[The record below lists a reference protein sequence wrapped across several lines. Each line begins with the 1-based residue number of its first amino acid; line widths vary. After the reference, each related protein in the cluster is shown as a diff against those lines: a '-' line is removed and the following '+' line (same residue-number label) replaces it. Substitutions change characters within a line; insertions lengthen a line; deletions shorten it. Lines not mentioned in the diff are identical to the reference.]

1 MSSNRTERTTD
12 GPPPVVVGVDGS
24 AAALHAVEWAAHE
37 AARRHRPLLLVSCY
51 SVPFYGEP
59 GLFGSYAIE
68 NQVEAIK
75 VEHEGFVH
83 LAAKRAAELEP
94 YLSVRSV
101 VVLGSP
107 AITLAQYIT
116 PGSEL
121 VVGSTGHSG
130 KLADVVGST
139 ATAVCH
145 HVSNPVVV
153 VPAASSKRGRS
164 MKKIVVG
171 TDGSPAALDAVSWAY
186 DEARMA
192 HAELVV
198 LHSWEYPYTDGTDG
212 ASDFRKKMR
221 HDAAAQLDADAAALA
236 TRASADGV
244 KVVTRLIEK
253 LPAQALID
261 EAADADLVVVGS
273 RGRGGL
279 SSMLLGSVSRA
290 VVQHAPCPVAV
301 IRHPN
306 H

>member
-1 MSSNRTERTTD
+1 MPAERPEPFVE
-12 GPPPVVVGVDGS
+12 GLPPVVVGVDGS

-37 AARRHRPLLLVSCY
+37 AARRSCPLLLVSCY
-51 SVPFYGEP
+51 SVPFYGDP
-59 GLFGSYAIE
+59 GLFGTYAIE
-68 NQVEAIK
+68 SQVEALK

-83 LAAKRAAELEP
+83 LAARRAAEAEP
-94 YLSVRSV
+94 HVSITSEVA
-101 VVLGSP
+101 LGSP
-107 AITLAQYIT
+107 ALTLAQHVT

-130 KLADVVGST
+130 RLADVIGST

-145 HVSNPVVV
+145 HVRMPVVV

-164 MKKIVVG
+164 MRKIVVG
-171 TDGSPAALDAVSWAY
+171 TDGSQAALDALKWAY
-186 DEARMA
+186 DEARLA
-192 HAELVV
+192 GAELVV
-198 LHSWEYPYTDGTDG
+198 VHSWEYPYTDGAGG
-212 ASDFRKKMR
+212 ADDFRKKMR
-221 HDAAAQLDADAAALA
+221 HDAAAQLDADAAHLA
-236 TRASADGV
+236 ARAAVDGV
-244 KVVTRLIEK
+244 VVVTRLLEK

-279 SSMLLGSVSRA
+279 SSLLLGSVSRA

-301 IRHPN
+301 IRHPD

>member
-1 MSSNRTERTTD
+1 MSSNRTQLTTD

-37 AARRHRPLLLVSCY
+37 AARRHRPLVLVSCY
-51 SVPFYGEP
+51 SVPFYGDP

-83 LAAKRAAELEP
+83 LAAKRAAEREP
-94 YLSVRSV
+94 HLSVRSE

-107 AITLAQYIT
+107 AITLAQHIT

-130 KLADVVGST
+130 KIADVVGST

-164 MKKIVVG
+164 MRKIVVG

-198 LHSWEYPYTDGTDG
+198 VHSWEYPYTDGTDG

-221 HDAAAQLDADAAALA
+221 QDAAAQLDADAAVLA
-236 TRASADGV
+236 ARASEDGV
-244 KVVTRLIEK
+244 KVVTRLLEK